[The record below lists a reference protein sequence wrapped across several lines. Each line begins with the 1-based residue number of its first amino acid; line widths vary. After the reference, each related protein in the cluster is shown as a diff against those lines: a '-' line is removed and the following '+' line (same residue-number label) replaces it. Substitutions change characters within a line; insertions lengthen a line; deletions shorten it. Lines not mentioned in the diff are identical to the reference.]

1 MQFEEVPKRKRI
13 IDFFPEEKKVPQ
25 KKKRGA
31 AKKDDEK
38 KKRHRISTYLT
49 DKQYKRIRT
58 CLRQKPSEW
67 RFGKRLARQI
77 NRLLFSIYKRHIS
90 NWL

>member
-1 MQFEEVPKRKRI
+1 MKYAIWRGSKKKKDHWTFSPKKRKCL
-13 IDFFPEEKKVPQ
+13 K

-49 DKQYKRIRT
+49 DKQYKQFMAYCEDQDLSPAEAVRMAIRET
-58 CLRQKPSEW
+58 I
-67 RFGKRLARQI
+67 GKV
-77 NRLLFSIYKRHIS
+77 NK
-90 NWL
+90 